1 MPRYGRK
8 NTKEIEGG
16 VIRYMRENKEPNL
29 DILTKALALKD
40 SSRITE
46 EHLEL
51 SIKIYNKRVVMA
63 IAVPNTEHVYLLL
76 S

>member
-1 MPRYGRK
+1 
-8 NTKEIEGG
+8 
-16 VIRYMRENKEPNL
+16 MRENKEPNL

-63 IAVPNTEHVYLLL
+63 LPVPNTEHVLPFTKLVG
-76 S
+76 SERKNQ

>member
-1 MPRYGRK
+1 
-8 NTKEIEGG
+8 
-16 VIRYMRENKEPNL
+16 MRENKEPNL

-51 SIKIYNKRVVMA
+51 SKKIYNKRVVMA